1 MKRIA
6 LAALAAVLATSLGA
20 CGPYQL
26 SEQER
31 TTSELGAR
39 EIADRS
45 QAEFVGC
52 SGQDSDKDGYVTCT
66 IKDRASPRAEH
77 ELACAYKSRGCKRK
91 V

>member
-1 MKRIA
+1 MKRILA
-6 LAALAAVLATSLGA
+6 LAALLPLAA

-26 SEQER
+26 ADTER
-31 TTSELGAR
+31 QVAELGAR

-45 QAEFVGC
+45 QADFVGC

-91 V
+91 A

>member
-6 LAALAAVLATSLGA
+6 LAALAVALTTSLAA

-26 SEQER
+26 TEQEK
-31 TTSELGAR
+31 TVTDLGAR
-39 EIADRS
+39 ETADRS
-45 QAEFVGC
+45 QADFVGC

-66 IKDRASPRAEH
+66 IKDRVSPKAEH
-77 ELACAYKSRGCKRK
+77 ELLCSYKSRGCKRK